1 MLDLR
6 RLRVLRAVHHHG
18 TVTAAAESLHLTPS
32 AVSQQIRQLS
42 RDLGVPL
49 LEPEGRR
56 IRLTSAA
63 HVLLRH
69 ADAMTTRWEQALAD
83 LAAHAEGETG
93 PLRMCGYPTGVSTL
107 LAPAT
112 ALLRR
117 THPAMDVSVAEAES
131 AESFDLLLAGAA
143 DLALV
148 VPEPGFPPVD
158 DGRFDQRLLVDDP
171 QDLLVPAG
179 HPLAGRAFVRLADT
193 AHEDWVAS
201 HRPDCDHGRM
211 VQVACAAAGF
221 TPRIVHHAA
230 DWIAVT
236 ALVCSGLGI
245 SLVPRLLPL
254 AAEHD
259 VVRVRLSGEVRPAR
273 SILTVVRSGAD
284 QHPAI
289 RRGMAALH
297 EIARASWDDDA
308 WPGPRPAADAPAATG
323 AGARSGA
330 GR

>member
-69 ADAMTTRWEQALAD
+69 ADAMTTRWEEAMAD
-83 LAAHAEGETG
+83 LAAHADGETG
-93 PLRMCGYPTGVSTL
+93 PLRMCGYPTGVATL

-117 THPAMDVSVAEAES
+117 VHPAMEVSVTEAEKS
-131 AESFDLLLAGAA
+131 ESFDLLLAEDA
-143 DLALV
+143 DLAVV
-148 VPEPGFPPVD
+148 VPDPGVPPVD
-158 DGRFDQRLLVDDP
+158 DGRFEQRRLVDDP

-179 HPLAGRAFVRLADT
+179 HPLAGRASVRLAET
-193 AHEDWVAS
+193 AHEDWVVPHLS
-201 HRPDCDHGRM
+201 DCDYGRIT
-211 VQVACAAAGF
+211 QVACAAAGF
-221 TPRIVHHAA
+221 APRIVHRVT
-230 DWIAVT
+230 DWIAVS
-236 ALVCSGLGI
+236 ALVSNGLGV
-245 SLVPRLLPL
+245 SLVPRLLPI

-259 VVRVRLSGEVRPAR
+259 IARVRLSGDVRPAR
-273 SILTVVRSGAD
+273 SILTVIRSGASR
-284 QHPAI
+284 HPAV
-289 RRGMAALH
+289 RRGLKALDQVVYRSRH
-297 EIARASWDDDA
+297 GHALDADPVDDLPALDTRPSPDPAR
-308 WPGPRPAADAPAATG
+308 
-323 AGARSGA
+323 
-330 GR
+330 